1 MRCLNLGADFEH
13 VVMILQRSVC
23 CAELKWG
30 SMTYFPFFLESFK
43 ISEIKPR
50 SRELSPVHA
59 LLAEYLWE
67 LNTSTEKFVL
77 LLLHLCADE
86 PFLYGSV
93 GCRHASL
100 QPQVIEFWFPCW
112 VKFEERTTLH
122 SFHCPFYFFFK
133 YKEVNVKFCKS
144 TVKKSQV
151 FFNMFTC
158 PGCSQPE
165 DLEIQFC
172 SQIETIFQFRS
183 WFKYWQYDI
192 FISLF
197 VSENA

>member
-1 MRCLNLGADFEH
+1 MPS
-13 VVMILQRSVC
+13 Q
-23 CAELKWG
+23 
-30 SMTYFPFFLESFK
+30 
-43 ISEIKPR
+43 
-50 SRELSPVHA
+50 
-59 LLAEYLWE
+59 
-67 LNTSTEKFVL
+67 LNTSGSWIPLQKSLSFYFFICMLMNLFYMVVWDVDLPPFSLKL
-77 LLLHLCADE
+77 LNSG
-86 PFLYGSV
+86 FL
-93 GCRHASL
+93 A
-100 QPQVIEFWFPCW
+100 EWMT
-112 VKFEERTTLH
+112 KFEERTTLH
-122 SFHCPFYFFFK
+122 SFHCPSYFFFK

-151 FFNMFTC
+151 LFNMFTC